1 MRARGAADFP
11 YQRVLICGALG
22 AFGGAVQIFV
32 VPK

>member
-1 MRARGAADFP
+1 MRARRQSTFA
-11 YQRVLICGALG
+11 ISGALG